1 MQGLSS
7 EAQCN
12 LCADLAASFSICK
25 FQKRPLEDLVT
36 KSPET
41 AKNYL
46 CTFFSKTAGCGI
58 DIMQNSFSDKNVFGS
73 RASNS
78 IQNNTLTTN
87 IYKNWQ

>member
-58 DIMQNSFSDKNVFGS
+58 DIMQNSFSGKNVFGS